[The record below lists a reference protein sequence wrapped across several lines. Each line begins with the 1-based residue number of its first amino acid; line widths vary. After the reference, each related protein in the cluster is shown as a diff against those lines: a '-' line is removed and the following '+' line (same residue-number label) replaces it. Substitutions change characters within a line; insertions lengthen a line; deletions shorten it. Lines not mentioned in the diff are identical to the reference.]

1 MQQQSLFD
9 SIPAPL
15 PPAVVEKILDDD
27 NLDEFFSDA
36 EYASPAAV
44 LDDDPYHA
52 VSHTAEEL
60 NAFERDYRA
69 RMAESNRRWALSS

>member
-27 NLDEFFSDA
+27 NLDEFFSDPD
-36 EYASPAAV
+36 YAAPGIE
-44 LDDDPYHA
+44 DDPERM
-52 VSHTAEEL
+52 VSHTAAEL
-60 NAFERDYRA
+60 NAFEDDYRK
-69 RMAESNRRWALSS
+69 RVFESNRRWAMSS